1 MGRQRL
7 LMGAALR
14 MLRAATVAEVNRP
27 SIPLDA
33 PYSGVA
39 EVRTPSGVVH
49 RATNGNAE
57 RIARARRGVR

>member
-33 PYSGVA
+33 PPGVA

-57 RIARARRGVR
+57 RIARARRGMR